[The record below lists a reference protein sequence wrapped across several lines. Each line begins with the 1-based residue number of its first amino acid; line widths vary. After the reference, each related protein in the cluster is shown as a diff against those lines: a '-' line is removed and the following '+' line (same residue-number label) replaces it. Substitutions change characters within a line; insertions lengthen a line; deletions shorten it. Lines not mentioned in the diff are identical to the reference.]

1 MSIVQCPHCKTGNR
15 LGKRWCKKCMTELPQ
30 VEDVI
35 KPKKINKIVKK
46 ETEDLFEEVKD
57 QSELTTED

>member
-1 MSIVQCPHCKTGNR
+1 
-15 LGKRWCKKCMTELPQ
+15 MTELPQ